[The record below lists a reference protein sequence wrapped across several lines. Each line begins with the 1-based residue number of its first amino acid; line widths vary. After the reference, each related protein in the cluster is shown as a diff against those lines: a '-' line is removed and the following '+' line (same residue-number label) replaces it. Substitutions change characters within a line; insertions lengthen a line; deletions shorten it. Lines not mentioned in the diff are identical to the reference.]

1 MRRRYRWDAQANAM
15 VEIPWDCRQE
25 SLAPTVWNDLPA
37 YDSPVDGRMVEGRRA
52 RRNDL
57 ARTHS
62 RPYEG
67 FEQESKE
74 AAKIRAEH
82 ELKLDRKVEESVHR
96 TWHEMPEHVRRTLR
110 NRSG

>member
-1 MRRRYRWDAQANAM
+1 MRRRYRWDPQTKEM
-15 VEIPWDCRQE
+15 VEVSTSRVEP
-25 SLAPTVWNDLPA
+25 LAPTVWNDLPA
-37 YDSPVDGRMVEGRRA
+37 YESPIDGRPVDGRRQ

-67 FEQESKE
+67 FAQESQE
-74 AAKIRAEH
+74 AAKIRADH
-82 ELKLDRKVEESVHR
+82 ERKLDRRVEESVHR